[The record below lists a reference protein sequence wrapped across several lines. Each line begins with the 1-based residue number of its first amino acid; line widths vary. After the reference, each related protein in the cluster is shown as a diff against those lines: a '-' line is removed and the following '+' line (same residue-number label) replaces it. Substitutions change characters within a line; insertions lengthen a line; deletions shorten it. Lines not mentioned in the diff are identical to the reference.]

1 MSGIE
6 TLLGCRHPIVLAGMG
21 GVARSELVASVTEA
35 GGFGFL
41 GMVREPVD
49 LIRSEVEAVR
59 ARGHTRFGVNLIPAA
74 TERGLLDRQV
84 ETIIELG
91 VPAVMLF
98 WAVDA
103 DVVKRFRDAGI
114 TVVYQ
119 VGSPGEAREAE
130 RAGAQ
135 AIIAQGVEA
144 GGHVRGTTPLRHLL
158 PAVRAA
164 VAVPVLAAGG
174 LATGAD
180 LVMAK
185 ALGAAGIV
193 LGTALIV
200 ASESFAHA
208 HHRRR
213 LVEAQP
219 ADTLLTDTFHVNWP
233 DGAMVRVL
241 RSAVTAGERGDPRGG
256 APEKIGEEEGRPIFL
271 FSTDSPLRSM
281 TGDFEAMAL
290 YAGTGVGQ
298 LAAIRPAGEII
309 ADILAEAD
317 ALTGAANK
325 EPAGQS
331 ASPVCY
337 AGEMGGA
344 YMGLLE
350 DEEAAVEVAGIVGLL
365 SGALAVALETQGP
378 DSPPFAPAGLR
389 YARHI
394 LALRP
399 HAGDAIEPDAGS
411 PDPAAIARAVR
422 TLLPRLPETARR
434 RALLRLAEDMEAEP
448 FAFAAPA

>member
-1 MSGIE
+1 MNDIE

-21 GVARSELVASVTEA
+21 GVARSELVAAVTEA

-41 GMVREPVD
+41 GMVREPVE
-49 LIRSEVEAVR
+49 LIRREVAALR
-59 ARGHTRFGVNLIPAA
+59 ARGHSRFGVNIIPAA

-84 ETIIELG
+84 EAIIELG

-103 DVVKRFRDAGI
+103 GVVKRFRDAGI

-119 VGSPGEAREAE
+119 VGSPEEALEAE
-130 RAGAQ
+130 RAGAE

-144 GGHVRGTTPLRHLL
+144 GGHVRGTVPLRHLL
-158 PAVRAA
+158 PAVCGA
-164 VAVPVLAAGG
+164 VKVPVLAAGG
-174 LATGAD
+174 LASGAD
-180 LVMAK
+180 LVIAK

-208 HHRRR
+208 HHRQR
-213 LVEAQP
+213 LVA
-219 ADTLLTDTFHVNWP
+219 ARSGDTLLTDTFHVNWP

-241 RSAVTAGERGDPRGG
+241 RSAVTQGERGDPRGG
-256 APEKIGEEEGRPIFL
+256 VPEKIGEEEGRPIYL

-290 YAGTGVGQ
+290 YAGTGVGHF
-298 LAAIRPAGEII
+298 AAIRPAGEIV
-309 ADILAEAD
+309 ADIVAEAE
-317 ALTGAANK
+317 ALMGAGLAD
-325 EPAGQS
+325 ETGQS

-344 YMGLLE
+344 YMGLL
-350 DEEAAVEVAGIVGLL
+350 DEAEAAVEVAGIVGML
-365 SGALAVALETQGP
+365 SRALEAALESEEL
-378 DSPPFAPAGLR
+378 DRPPFAPAGLR

-399 HAGDAIEPDAGS
+399 HAGDAIKPDTGS
-411 PDPAAIARAVR
+411 PDPAAIAKRVR

-434 RALLRLAEDMEAEP
+434 RALLALAQDMESQP
-448 FAFAAPA
+448 IFSL